1 MTQPQDANSILMGSG
16 SPAFKFDQIGTIATG
31 TVVAEPTSSQQ
42 TDFRTKVPETWPD
55 GSPKMQVLVQM
66 STTLRDPQKPED
78 DGTRTLYIKGK
89 ELTTAVRNAVRASGA
104 NGIHT
109 GGQLTVQYVADGQAE
124 QGLNPPKLYV
134 AQYQPPAVSFA
145 GVTAPQSAPTVQQPV
160 AQQQYAAPVQQQ
172 PAAQAPAQQYQQ
184 PVQQVAQQPV
194 QQGLPNTSPPPPPG
208 VDPGMW
214 SRLTPAQ
221 QQAVAAAQTA
231 QAAQPAF

>member
-1 MTQPQDANSILMGSG
+1 MTQPQDANSILMGGG
-16 SPAFKFDQIGTIATG
+16 SPALKFDQLGTIASG

-55 GSPKMQVLVQM
+55 GAPKMQVLVQL

-89 ELTTAVRNAVRASGA
+89 ELTNAVRAAVRASGA

-109 GGQLTVQYVADGQAE
+109 GGRLTVQYVADGPAQ
-124 QGLNPPKLYV
+124 QGLNAPKLYV
-134 AQYQPPAVSFA
+134 AQYEPPAVSFA
-145 GVTAPQSAPTVQQPV
+145 GVATPQ
-160 AQQQYAAPVQQQ
+160 AA
-172 PAAQAPAQQYQQ
+172 APAQQYQQ
-184 PVQQVAQQPV
+184 PTAPTVPQVQQYAAPAQQPV
-194 QQGLPNTSPPPPPG
+194 QQGLANTAPPPPPG

-214 SRLTPAQ
+214 ARLTPAQ

-231 QAAQPAF
+231 QAQPAF